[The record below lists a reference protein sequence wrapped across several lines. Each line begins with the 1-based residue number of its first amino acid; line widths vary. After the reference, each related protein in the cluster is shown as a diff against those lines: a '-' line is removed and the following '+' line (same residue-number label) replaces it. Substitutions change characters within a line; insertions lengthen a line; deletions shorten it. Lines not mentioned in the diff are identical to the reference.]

1 MPTVSYTPDDYQVQT
16 CAFNDGQMT
25 KRVLNGNNPI
35 FSENARNGVYHD
47 YGTALMSALGMCGE
61 SGEVADMLKKAVFH
75 EKPLDM
81 EHLQREIGDVLWYA
95 AQMCQAFGFSFET
108 VMHKNIE
115 KLSARYPHGFNPMDA
130 NNRKPNDV

>member
-1 MPTVSYTPDDYQVQT
+1 MGYSPNDYQVQT
-16 CAFNDGQMT
+16 CAFNDGNMT

-35 FSENARNGVYHD
+35 FSENAKNGCYQD

-61 SGEVADMLKKAVFH
+61 AGEVADLIKKAVFH

-81 EHLQREIGDVLWYA
+81 EHLQKEIGDVCWYV
-95 AQMCQAFGFSFET
+95 AQMCQAFGFDFET
-108 VMHKNIE
+108 VLKKNIE
-115 KLSARYPHGFNPMDA
+115 KLSNRYPNGFNPHDA